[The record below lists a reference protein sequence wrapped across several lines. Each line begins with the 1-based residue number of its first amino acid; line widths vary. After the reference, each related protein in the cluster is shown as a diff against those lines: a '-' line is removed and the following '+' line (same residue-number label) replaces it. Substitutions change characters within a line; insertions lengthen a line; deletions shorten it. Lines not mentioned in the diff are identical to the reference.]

1 MPKTMIQNFYD
12 WKPPP
17 SDCLKLN
24 VDGAVFGEIHRAGVR
39 LVLRDGKC
47 EIIMTAM
54 LQEKI
59 ELATMLDSLVN
70 EIRKLQMLYDDY
82 QQPPYL
88 NSASTLQLCV
98 GHHCL
103 IFHIQHARIIPL
115 ALRRFLSYPKN
126 TFFSVFDHKDPR
138 KLLDSEYHLSVSNL
152 VDVRDEVKFLGW
164 SGDLTVEQLAD
175 CLLGFKEVN
184 IPHEIGISTN
194 WDDVSLT
201 KEQVQYASVDAFLSF
216 SMGMAL
222 SARGW
227 RHWAKGYKGHK

>member
-1 MPKTMIQNFYD
+1 MNDEHITIETINIPNPD
-12 WKPPP
+12 
-17 SDCLKLN
+17 
-24 VDGAVFGEIHRAGVR
+24 E
-39 LVLRDGKC
+39 LRRFRVHLFERHLIDV
-47 EIIMTAM
+47 T
-54 LQEKI
+54 L
-59 ELATMLDSLVN
+59 TSNPFV
-70 EIRKLQMLYDDY
+70 
-82 QQPPYL
+82 QPPYL

-175 CLLGFKEVN
+175 CLLGFKDVN
-184 IPHEIGISTN
+184 IPQEIGISTN

-201 KEQVQYASVDAFLSF
+201 KEQVRSIRQRRRFSFFFHGNGFVCAALASL
-216 SMGMAL
+216 GERL
-222 SARGW
+222 
-227 RHWAKGYKGHK
+227 